1 MFFFNFSFRPYKQL
15 YQKNKNYF
23 YLQTPSKTIFKLL
36 HLYLNLKIGS
46 FLLSIQKEFHWVIA
60 DWMCGQREP
69 RFYGHVNDQQH
80 RVEQRAQEK
89 VMGFIVFRQSKHGQ
103 GP

>member
-1 MFFFNFSFRPYKQL
+1 
-15 YQKNKNYF
+15 
-23 YLQTPSKTIFKLL
+23 
-36 HLYLNLKIGS
+36 
-46 FLLSIQKEFHWVIA
+46 
-60 DWMCGQREP
+60 MCGQREP
-69 RFYGHVNDQQH
+69 RFYGDVNDQQH